1 MYADY
6 TGCIPEWLYA
16 VAAAAAAADGPLPFG
31 DLLLVGVCVAG
42 AVSALSALPQIEA
55 PERHLTEI
63 IPFPNQNNNNN
74 KKKQEGPAP
83 LIPPITAPRPKEDA
97 DPPGD
102 TIVYRWA
109 AGRNSDPRD
118 YRNLTPRPW
127 SDNDGLSFSLVP
139 TTSRRN
145 ARTTLSALRSAG
157 FICTVSGTHVSVMPA
172 GGQAAL
178 ASWKNSY
185 DTARTNPHKLTL
197 LLYDITR

>member
-102 TIVYRWA
+102 TSCIGGLQDEIVIQ
-109 AGRNSDPRD
+109 G
-118 YRNLTPRPW
+118 
-127 SDNDGLSFSLVP
+127 
-139 TTSRRN
+139 
-145 ARTTLSALRSAG
+145 
-157 FICTVSGTHVSVMPA
+157 I
-172 GGQAAL
+172 
-178 ASWKNSY
+178 
-185 DTARTNPHKLTL
+185 
-197 LLYDITR
+197 IEI

>member
-1 MYADY
+1 M
-6 TGCIPEWLYA
+6 T
-16 VAAAAAAADGPLPFG
+16 
-31 DLLLVGVCVAG
+31 
-42 AVSALSALPQIEA
+42 
-55 PERHLTEI
+55 I
-63 IPFPNQNNNNN
+63 ISDIKDNAYKDVYKRQ
-74 KKKQEGPAP
+74 
-83 LIPPITAPRPKEDA
+83 
-97 DPPGD
+97 
-102 TIVYRWA
+102 VYRWA